1 MGNRDLI
8 TPDGVREGEC
18 LDFFREAPPHGD
30 FTTARPA
37 APSRNVRVYVSIAR
51 SSRLEVTRHD
61 LNSGW
66 KTLENMPIN
75 TPLRSLPLRASA

>member
-18 LDFFREAPPHGD
+18 LDFFREAQPNGD
-30 FTTARPA
+30 FTTASAA

-51 SSRLEVTRHD
+51 SSRLEVTKHD
-61 LNSGW
+61 LKSGW

-75 TPLRSLPLRASA
+75 TPLRSLPLCW